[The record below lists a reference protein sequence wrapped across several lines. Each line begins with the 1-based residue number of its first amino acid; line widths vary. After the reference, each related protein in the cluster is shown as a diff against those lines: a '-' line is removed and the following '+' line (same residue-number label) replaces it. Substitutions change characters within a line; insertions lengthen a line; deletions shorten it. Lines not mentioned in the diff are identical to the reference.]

1 MASVIE
7 TIDLSEFSHLR
18 NVPEAFRD
26 KEFSLTIS
34 LNESALSSPL
44 NALEGFVF
52 ASDNL
57 KIDRSIDLNGSY
69 LGDICVVRAVDEGDD
84 AIRIDIQVSSSTDL
98 RVSMSSADAD
108 LTGYDETYDR
118 AAVPSILT
126 VEACVLIVPLVIC
139 FVDGDAMSI
148 RYDSVMIDSS
158 THERRSLNCRGSY
171 IEYESGPS
179 NLAMAVA
186 QNLSVSAD

>member
-98 RVSMSSADAD
+98 RVSVSSADAD

-158 THERRSLNCRGSY
+158 THERRSLNYRGSY

>member
-57 KIDRSIDLNGSY
+57 KIDRLIDLNGSY

-98 RVSMSSADAD
+98 RVSVSSADAD
-108 LTGYDETYDR
+108 LTGYDETYDC

-148 RYDSVMIDSS
+148 RCDSVMIDSS
-158 THERRSLNCRGSY
+158 THERRLLNYRGSY